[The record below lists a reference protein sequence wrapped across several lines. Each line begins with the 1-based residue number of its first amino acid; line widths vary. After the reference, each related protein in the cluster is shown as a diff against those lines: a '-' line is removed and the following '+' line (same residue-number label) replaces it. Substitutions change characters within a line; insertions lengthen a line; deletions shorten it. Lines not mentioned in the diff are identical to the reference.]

1 MTFMKT
7 SDLSDGYLDLAV
19 AQALGHKDC
28 FVNLAGNCVQP
39 YKTNDG
45 ILCYRK
51 MQPTQDSRLMV
62 LLIKKHNIGVEPI
75 GGGWWGASAFV
86 NDSRSPDGIVCLYG
100 KSYEEALFRC
110 FVTMLCGEN
119 ISIGI

>member
-19 AQALGHKDC
+19 AQALGHNDC
-28 FVNLAGNCVQP
+28 FINLAGDCVQS
-39 YKTNDG
+39 YKNIDG

-51 MQPTQDSRLMV
+51 MQPTRDSRLMV
-62 LLIKKHNIGVEPI
+62 LLIKKHNICVEPI
-75 GGGWWGASAFV
+75 GKGWWGASAFV
-86 NDSRSPDGIVCLYG
+86 NDNKSPESFVCLYG

-110 FVTMLCGEN
+110 FVTILCGEN

>member
-19 AQALGHKDC
+19 AQALGHNDC
-28 FVNLAGNCVQP
+28 FINLAGDCVQS
-39 YKTNDG
+39 YKNIDG

-51 MQPTQDSRLMV
+51 MQQTRDSRLMV
-62 LLIKKHNIGVEPI
+62 LLIKKHNICVEPI
-75 GGGWWGASAFV
+75 GKGWWGASAFV
-86 NDSRSPDGIVCLYG
+86 NDNKSPESFVCLYG

-110 FVTMLCGEN
+110 FVTILCGEN

>member
-19 AQALGHKDC
+19 AQALGHNDC
-28 FVNLAGNCVQP
+28 FINLAGDCVQS
-39 YKTNDG
+39 YKNIDG

-51 MQPTQDSRLMV
+51 MQPTHDSRLMV
-62 LLIKKHNIGVEPI
+62 LLIKKHNICVEPI
-75 GGGWWGASAFV
+75 GKGWWGASAFV
-86 NDSRSPDGIVCLYG
+86 NDNKSPDSFVCLYG

-110 FVTMLCGEN
+110 FVTILCGEN

>member
-1 MTFMKT
+1 MTIMKT

-19 AQALGHKDC
+19 AQALGHNDC
-28 FVNLAGNCVQP
+28 FINLAGDCVQS
-39 YKTNDG
+39 YKNIDG

-51 MQPTQDSRLMV
+51 MQPTRDSRLMV
-62 LLIKKHNIGVEPI
+62 LLIKKHNICVEPI
-75 GGGWWGASAFV
+75 GKGWWGASAFV
-86 NDSRSPDGIVCLYG
+86 NDNKSPESFVCLYG

-110 FVTMLCGEN
+110 FVTILCGEN

>member
-19 AQALGHKDC
+19 AQALGHNDC
-28 FVNLAGNCVQP
+28 FINLAGDCVQS
-39 YKTNDG
+39 YKNIDG

-51 MQPTQDSRLMV
+51 MQPTRDSRLMV
-62 LLIKKHNIGVEPI
+62 LLIKKHNICVEPI
-75 GGGWWGASAFV
+75 GKGWWGASAFV
-86 NDSRSPDGIVCLYG
+86 NDNKSPESFVCLYG

-110 FVTMLCGEN
+110 FVTILCGEN
-119 ISIGI
+119 IFIEI

>member
-45 ILCYRK
+45 F
-51 MQPTQDSRLMV
+51 
-62 LLIKKHNIGVEPI
+62 
-75 GGGWWGASAFV
+75 FV
-86 NDSRSPDGIVCLYG
+86 IV
-100 KSYEEALFRC
+100 RC
-110 FVTMLCGEN
+110 SQHMIAG
-119 ISIGI
+119 